1 MARKIFVRRITGLL
15 QQRILAKQIG
25 IRFKADYPLCSS
37 EMKLPP
43 FVVAPLALPG
53 GVPSAA
59 LRRAA
64 EAWPANQRDEQLATV
79 LQTAGRSPPRFV
91 LLATE
96 STDRTALPTAAVLA
110 ECLPG
115 RAAVVMTPQIE
126 TALISEERT
135 QLAKDILL
143 ALDQALLAEHMLLAQ
158 ALTQTR
164 ADEATPWFLAA
175 DYRLAG
181 DMLYL
186 GAELNQAEKR
196 RIPGIPIEQL
206 ELQAH
211 SPADV
216 ARWVPLID
224 QTYVNTLD
232 CPAVDGLRPTSDVL
246 LGYRDIGRPRD
257 DWWFIASHA
266 GKDVGCLLLADH
278 HPASHAELVYM
289 GLIPEARGRGWGVHL
304 ALQAQ
309 KIAAT
314 SGAEYLVLSVDAAN
328 MPALRHYQAAGFH
341 FWEQRSIV
349 VKAIR

>member
-1 MARKIFVRRITGLL
+1 
-15 QQRILAKQIG
+15 
-25 IRFKADYPLCSS
+25 
-37 EMKLPP
+37 MKLPP

-64 EAWPANQRDEQLATV
+64 EAWPANQRDEQMATV
-79 LQTAGRSPPRFV
+79 LQSAGRWPPRFV
-91 LLATE
+91 LLAAAA
-96 STDRTALPTAAVLA
+96 TDQTILPTAAVLA

-115 RAAVVMTPQIE
+115 RAAVVMMPQIDP
-126 TALISEERT
+126 TLSSNERIP
-135 QLAKDILL
+135 LAKDLLL
-143 ALDQALLAEHMLLAQ
+143 ALDHVLQSEHILLAQ
-158 ALTQTR
+158 ALTQDR
-164 ADEATPWFLAA
+164 GDEAMSWFLAA

-186 GAELNQAEKR
+186 GADLSQVANR

-206 ELQAH
+206 ELTSH

-266 GKDVGCLLLADH
+266 GKDIGCLLLADH
-278 HPASHAELVYM
+278 HPAKHAELVYM

>member
-1 MARKIFVRRITGLL
+1 
-15 QQRILAKQIG
+15 
-25 IRFKADYPLCSS
+25 
-37 EMKLPP
+37 MKLPP
-43 FVVAPLALPG
+43 FVVATLALPG
-53 GVPSAA
+53 GGPSAA
-59 LRRAA
+59 LWRAA
-64 EAWPANQRDEQLATV
+64 EAWPANQRDEQMATV
-79 LQTAGRSPPRFV
+79 LQSAGCWPPRYV
-91 LLATE
+91 LLETE
-96 STDRTALPTAAVLA
+96 TTDRNALPTAAVLA

-115 RAAVVMTPQIE
+115 RAAVVMTPQIDP
-126 TALISEERT
+126 TLSREERT
-135 QLAKDILL
+135 PLANDLL
-143 ALDQALLAEHMLLAQ
+143 RALDHVLRAEHMLLAQ
-158 ALTQTR
+158 ALTQDR
-164 ADEATPWFLAA
+164 NDEALSWFLAA

-186 GAELNQAEKR
+186 GAELSQAAKR
-196 RIPGIPIEQL
+196 RIPGIPIERI

-216 ARWVPLID
+216 AHWVPLID

-278 HPASHAELVYM
+278 HPARHAELVYM

-304 ALQAQ
+304 ALEAQ